1 MRVIC
6 DGLDLSDAVSTVL
19 RATANKTTN
28 PILEGVKLKATEEY
42 LELSATDMELS
53 IVKKIK
59 AEVHEPGETVVPG
72 SFFSNYLRKL
82 TGEQIVLELTDANL
96 IKISYTDSEGYVQCY
111 NADEFPT
118 FKEIESEKYFEIK
131 QKDLKDIINKTI
143 FAVALNDNRPILKGV
158 LFEITGNKLSSV
170 ALDGYRMA
178 KCDKELIGTYE
189 PFSIIIPSRSLSEI
203 SKLVND
209 SDDVVK
215 VVLQKNYLMIKL
227 DGVELL
233 TRLIEGEF
241 INYKHLIPKEFT
253 TTAVINH
260 SQFENTLERASLLA
274 RIDKNNIVKFDVKEN
289 NILITSNSEI
299 GNIKEN
305 IPVSLTGS
313 DIVIAFNSRYFMDIL
328 KTLQDDFVKIN
339 LNSPYSPCAV
349 TPVEGD
355 EYFYLILPVKLA

>member
-6 DGLDLSDAVSTVL
+6 DGLDLSDAVATVL

-28 PILEGVKLKATEEY
+28 PILEGVKLKAFEDY
-42 LELSATDMELS
+42 LELSATDLELS

-82 TGEQIVLELTDANL
+82 TSEQIVLELTDSNL
-96 IKISYTDSEGYVQCY
+96 IRISYTDSEGYVQCY
-111 NADEFPT
+111 KADEFPT
-118 FKEIESEKYFEIK
+118 FKEIETEKYFEIR

-158 LFEITGNKLSSV
+158 LFEVNGDKLTSV

-178 KCDKELIGTYE
+178 KCDKKLIGNYE

-209 SDDVVK
+209 TDDVVK
-215 VVLQKNYLMIKL
+215 VILQKNFLMIKL
-227 DGVELL
+227 DGVEIL

-241 INYKHLIPKEFT
+241 INYKHLIPNEFA

-260 SQFENTLERASLLA
+260 IQFENTLERASLLA
-274 RIDKNNIVKFDVKEN
+274 RVDKNNIVKFDVKEN

-305 IPVSLTGS
+305 IPVNLTGA
-313 DIVIAFNSRYFMDIL
+313 DIVVAFNSRYFMDIL
-328 KTLQDDFVKIN
+328 KTLQDDFIKIN

-355 EYFYLILPVKLA
+355 EYFYLVLPVKLA

>member
-1 MRVIC
+1 M
-6 DGLDLSDAVSTVL
+6 
-19 RATANKTTN
+19 
-28 PILEGVKLKATEEY
+28 
-42 LELSATDMELS
+42 ELSATDLELS

-72 SFFSNYLRKL
+72 NFFSNYLRKL
-82 TGEQIVLELTDANL
+82 TDEQIVLELTDSNL
-96 IKISYTDSEGYVQCY
+96 IKVSYTDSEGYIQCY
-111 NADEFPT
+111 KADEFPN
-118 FKEIESEKYFEIK
+118 FKEIESEKYFEMR

-158 LFEITGNKLSSV
+158 LFEVNDNKLTSV

-178 KCDKELIGTYE
+178 KCVKTLIGNYE

-203 SKLVND
+203 SKLVSESED
-209 SDDVVK
+209 SVK

-227 DGVELL
+227 DGVEIL

-241 INYKHLIPKEFT
+241 INYRHLIPNEFT

-260 SQFENTLERASLLA
+260 MQFENTLERASLLA
-274 RIDKNNIVKFDVKEN
+274 RVDKNNIVKFDVKEN

-299 GNIKEN
+299 GNIREN
-305 IPVSLTGS
+305 ILVNLTGA
-313 DIVIAFNSRYFMDIL
+313 DIVVAFNSRYFMDVL
-328 KTLQDDFVKIN
+328 KVLQDDFIKLN
-339 LNSPYSPCAV
+339 LNSAYSPCAV

>member
-19 RATANKTTN
+19 RATSNKTTN
-28 PILEGVKLKATEEY
+28 PILEGIKLKATEEY
-42 LELSATDMELS
+42 LELSATDLELS
-53 IVKKIK
+53 IVKRIK

-82 TGEQIVLELTDANL
+82 TDEQILLELTDNSL
-96 IKISYTDSEGYVQCY
+96 IRISYTDSEGFLQCY
-111 NADEFPT
+111 KAVEFPS

-143 FAVALNDNRPILKGV
+143 FAVAMNDNRPILKGV
-158 LFEITGNKLSSV
+158 LFEVNGDTLSSV

-178 KCDKELIGTYE
+178 KCDKHLIGTYE
-189 PFSIIIPSRSLSEI
+189 PFSIIIPSRSLNEI
-203 SKLVND
+203 AKLVGD
-209 SDDVVK
+209 VDDVVK
-215 VVLQKNYLMIKL
+215 VVLQKNHLMIKL
-227 DGVELL
+227 ESVNIL

-241 INYKHLIPKEFT
+241 INYKHLIPNEFT

-274 RIDKNNIVKFDVKEN
+274 RVDKNNVVKFDIKEN

-305 IPVSLTGS
+305 IAVNLEGS
-313 DIVIAFNSRYFMDIL
+313 DIVIAFNSRYFMDVL
-328 KTLQDDFVKIN
+328 KCLQDDFVKIN
-339 LNSPYSPCAV
+339 LNSSYSPCAI
-349 TPVEGD
+349 TPVDGSD
-355 EYFYLILPVKLA
+355 YFYLILPVKLA